1 MIPVIVVEGPTASGK
16 TALGVQLA
24 KAAGGEVVSADSM
37 QIYQF
42 MEIGSA
48 APTAAEMQGVPHHL
62 IGVIPPVQD
71 FSLAQYAALA
81 REKIADIHSRGKIP
95 VLVGGTGLYI
105 DTVLKNI
112 TLSETN
118 QDPRLRERLKRLAQ
132 AEGAE
137 ALFAR
142 LRQVDPDSAARLH
155 PNDLKRVIRA
165 LELYETTG
173 ETMTEHIRRSRRAPS
188 PYRAVQF
195 GIWYEREELY
205 RRINQRVDNMLDQGL
220 VEEVRRLVH
229 MGCTR
234 QNTSMQGIGYK
245 EVLDFLEGKCTYPE
259 MTEKIKMESRRY
271 AKRQLSWF
279 RRSPIHWLAPGETVQ
294 IWDYLN
300 ESGET
305 T

>member
-118 QDPRLRERLKRLAQ
+118 PDPRLRERLKRLAQ

-220 VEEVRRLVH
+220 VEEVRLLVH

>member
-24 KAAGGEVVSADSM
+24 KAAGGEVISADSM
-37 QIYQF
+37 QIYQH

-48 APTAAEMQGVPHHL
+48 APTAGEMQGIPHHL

-81 REKIADIHSRGKIP
+81 REKIADIHGRGKLP

-118 QDPRLRERLKRLAQ
+118 QDPLLRERLKRLAQ

-173 ETMTEHIRRSRRAPS
+173 ETMTEHIRRSRETPS
-188 PYRAVQF
+188 PYRAIQF

-205 RRINQRVDNMLDQGL
+205 RRINRRVDNMLDQGL
-220 VEEVRRLVH
+220 VGEVRRLIH

-234 QNTSMQGIGYK
+234 QKTSMQGIGYK